1 MTNIYTIGHGKHPFH
16 YFLELLRQYEIE
28 MVCDVRSFARSRWPH
43 FNGVALSQ
51 LLLDS
56 GIGYEHLPECGG
68 KLRPDPESLAW
79 GIDRIL
85 ELAADARVVLMCSES
100 NPLSDHKVPRSK
112 CHRLALL
119 SPPLKAKGARMIH
132 ILPDG
137 RSMEMEEAGLLPF
150 W

>member
-1 MTNIYTIGHGKHPFH
+1 MTTIYTIGHGKHPFP

-43 FNGVALSQ
+43 FNQVVLRE
-51 LLLDS
+51 LLNEN

-68 KLRPDPESLAW
+68 KLRPDPETLAF
-79 GIDRIL
+79 GINRIF
-85 ELAADARVVLMCSES
+85 ELAADVKVVLMCSES

-119 SPPLKAKGARMIH
+119 SPPLKAKGARVIH

-137 RSMEMEEAGLLPF
+137 RSMELQEAGLLPF

>member
-1 MTNIYTIGHGKHPFH
+1 MTTIYTIGHGKHSFP
-16 YFLELLRQYEIE
+16 YFLELLRRYEIE

-43 FNGVALSQ
+43 FNQVALRE
-51 LLLDS
+51 LLNEN

-68 KLRPDPESLAW
+68 KLRPDPETLAF
-79 GIDRIL
+79 GINRIF
-85 ELAADARVVLMCSES
+85 ELAADVKVVLMCSES

-119 SPPLKAKGARMIH
+119 SPPLKAKGARVIH

-137 RSMEMEEAGLLPF
+137 RSMELQEAGLLPF